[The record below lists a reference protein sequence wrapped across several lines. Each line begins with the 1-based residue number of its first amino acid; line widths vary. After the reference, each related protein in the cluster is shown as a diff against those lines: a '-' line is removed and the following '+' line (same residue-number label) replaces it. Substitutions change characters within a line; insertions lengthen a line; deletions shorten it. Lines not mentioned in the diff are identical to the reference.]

1 MNLLMVSVNYFFFND
16 TATTE
21 IYTLSLH
28 DALPILLPVLRA
40 EPAGAAPPGVPH
52 PGPPGSAVAGRHER
66 VEQRAHGVFELQH
79 PEGQPAAR
87 GGGDAPA
94 AAAVRAPLR
103 APGVGGTAAHIHPV
117 EVHPAVLRR
126 RGGCAPPG
134 AVSPQSPPVLSGG
147 AG

>member
-52 PGPPGSAVAGRHER
+52 PGPLGSAVAGRHER
-66 VEQRAHGVFELQH
+66 VEQRAQDRKSTRLNFSHSQISYAVFCLKKKKNITLK
-79 PEGQPAAR
+79 PLS
-87 GGGDAPA
+87 DATTSSGA
-94 AAAVRAPLR
+94 
-103 APGVGGTAAHIHPV
+103 I
-117 EVHPAVLRR
+117 VLH
-126 RGGCAPPG
+126 
-134 AVSPQSPPVLSGG
+134 
-147 AG
+147 